1 MRTTEE
7 ISLLSATEKQ
17 SKLKTQKTAAQIVGG
32 LGAVGVALQNYP
44 AVSLFVTGIARG
56 FTSMSRLL
64 TWSIEIGSFMTGAMC
79 SGLVNFWMNVE
90 LLEGFFKRIFSDKDY
105 QYKRLKLSNLQK
117 LQYFGGIFVFVVTG
131 GLFGLM
137 AFTFAMTGPL
147 AILSIAAGV
156 FVAAIMTIQEVET
169 WLGSYENN
177 DIETEKKL
185 SKQQWLGKSIGHL
198 IAIGNVLALSLL
210 FTLSLSEFLCAL
222 HVTAFPA
229 LVAGGLVAFTF
240 GAFTEYYFYN
250 FYLANFCKDFKEN
263 WNKML
268 ASSQAWLGLTCVSV
282 NAFVNAALTYAG
294 VLLLTDLLVAASLA
308 LPPMGVMVAL
318 SAASAIFA
326 GSASFVLGL
335 DFWTRQNPAKKEV
348 PVAVVKKP
356 SFMSSGLNFFA
367 KSLAIAETDVS
378 LECPHLS

>member
-1 MRTTEE
+1 MLKTEE
-7 ISLLSATEKQ
+7 VSLPLVIEKPN
-17 SKLKTQKTAAQIVGG
+17 KLEAQKIAAQIIGG
-32 LGAVGVALQNYP
+32 LGALGVALQNYP

-90 LLEGFFKRIFSDKDY
+90 LLEGFFKRVFSHNDY
-105 QYKRLKLSNLQK
+105 QYKRLNLSRLQK

-131 GLFGLM
+131 ILFGLM
-137 AFTFAMTGPL
+137 AFTFAMTGPF

-169 WLGSYENN
+169 WLGSYESKG
-177 DIETEKKL
+177 IETQEKL
-185 SKQQWLGKSIGHL
+185 SKQQLLGKSIGHL

-222 HVTAFPA
+222 HVATFPA

-263 WNKML
+263 WNNML
-268 ASSQAWLGLTCVSV
+268 ASSQAWLGLACVSI
-282 NAFVNAALTYAG
+282 NAFVNAALTY
-294 VLLLTDLLVAASLA
+294 
-308 LPPMGVMVAL
+308 
-318 SAASAIFA
+318 
-326 GSASFVLGL
+326 
-335 DFWTRQNPAKKEV
+335 
-348 PVAVVKKP
+348 
-356 SFMSSGLNFFA
+356 
-367 KSLAIAETDVS
+367 
-378 LECPHLS
+378 